1 MRISGNDQ
9 ETFLYLNGIGV
20 SRPIQL
26 GENIELLPAN
36 CSPTPDD
43 IIGVSKTEVD
53 IGVISVF
60 LRQVSS
66 QFRITAED
74 SKALAVIAWN
84 SLWDAVLLS
93 ALHDCEAVCNF
104 QCDRPAEKF
113 SAECRFEITNYHLR
127 GFTESVYK
135 ISDEEASWIEEN
147 FHTARTLLDKTE
159 FQNAV
164 HCLATYRWH
173 AHPRARLALL
183 WAGIE
188 GLFNID
194 SELVFRLS
202 LYIARFLTPDNED
215 KMKTT
220 FLSVKR
226 LYKQRSAAVHGS
238 RIKGEAG
245 KAVEES
251 AQLLKTLLKRCIVAG
266 ELPCA
271 EELAP

>member
-1 MRISGNDQ
+1 MRISGDDQ

-20 SRPIQL
+20 SRAIQL
-26 GENIELLPAN
+26 REDIELLPAS

-43 IIGVSKTEVD
+43 IIRVSKTEVD
-53 IGVISVF
+53 IGVISLF

-66 QFRITAED
+66 QFHIKAKNP
-74 SKALAVIAWN
+74 KALAIVAWN

-104 QCDRPAEKF
+104 QCNKAAEEF
-113 SAECRFEITNYHLR
+113 SVECRFEITNYYLR

-135 ISDEEASWIEEN
+135 ISDEEASWIEKY
-147 FHTARTLLDKTE
+147 FHTARTLLDKIR

-173 AHPRARLALL
+173 SLPRARLALL
-183 WAGIE
+183 WSGIE

-202 LYIARFLTPDNED
+202 LYIARFLTPDNEEE
-215 KMKTT
+215 MKKI
-220 FLSVKR
+220 FSSVKR

-251 AQLLKTLLKRCIVAG
+251 ALLLKTLLKRCIVAG
-266 ELPCA
+266 ELPCE
-271 EELAP
+271 EELVP

>member
-20 SRPIQL
+20 SRAIQL
-26 GENIELLPAN
+26 GQDIELLPAN
-36 CSPTPDD
+36 CSPKPDD
-43 IIGVSKTEVD
+43 IIRVSKSEVD
-53 IGVISVF
+53 IGVISIF
-60 LRQVSS
+60 LRQVRS
-66 QFRITAED
+66 QFRITAENP
-74 SKALAVIAWN
+74 KALARLAWN

-93 ALHDCEAVCNF
+93 AMHDCEAICNF
-104 QCDRPAEKF
+104 QCDRPAEEFNAK
-113 SAECRFEITNYHLR
+113 CRFEITNYHLR
-127 GFTESVYK
+127 GFTKSVYG
-135 ISDEEASWIEEN
+135 ISDEEASWIEKN
-147 FHTARTLLDKTE
+147 FHTARMLLDKTE

-183 WAGIE
+183 WSGVE

-202 LYIARFLTPDNED
+202 LYIARFLTPDNEEE
-215 KMKTT
+215 MKTT
-220 FLSVKR
+220 FLNVKR

-238 RIKGEAG
+238 RIKGEAN

-266 ELPCA
+266 ELPCVK
-271 EELAP
+271 ELAP

>member
-1 MRISGNDQ
+1 MRIFGYGQ

-20 SRPIQL
+20 SRAIRL
-26 GENIELLPAN
+26 GEHIELLPAS
-36 CSPTPDD
+36 CSPKPDD
-43 IIGVSKTEVD
+43 IISVSKSEVD
-53 IGVISVF
+53 IGVTSLF

-74 SKALAVIAWN
+74 PKALATVAWN
-84 SLWDAVLLS
+84 SLWDALLLS
-93 ALHDCEAVCNF
+93 AIHDCEAICNF
-104 QCDRPAEKF
+104 QCDRPAEEF

-127 GFTESVYK
+127 GFTDSVYE
-135 ISDEEASWIEEN
+135 ISDEEASWIENN

-183 WAGIE
+183 WSGIE
-188 GLFNID
+188 GLFNIE

-202 LYIARFLTPDNED
+202 LYVARFLEPDNED

-220 FLSVKR
+220 FSSVKR

-245 KAVEES
+245 KAVEDS
-251 AQLLKTLLKRCIVAG
+251 VQLLKTLLKRCIVAG
-266 ELPCA
+266 DLPCVEA
-271 EELAP
+271 LAP